1 MNLEVLKVAT
11 SHGLWAVLSIFLIA
25 YILKVQTNMIN
36 DQEQREENYI
46 SMIKEL
52 TEKLDVLNNL
62 TNIINKTKED

>member
-1 MNLEVLKVAT
+1 MDIEILKAAA
-11 SHGLWAVLSIFLIA
+11 SQGLWAMLSIFLIA
-25 YILKVQTNMIN
+25 YIIKVQTNMIN

-46 SMIKEL
+46 AMIKEL